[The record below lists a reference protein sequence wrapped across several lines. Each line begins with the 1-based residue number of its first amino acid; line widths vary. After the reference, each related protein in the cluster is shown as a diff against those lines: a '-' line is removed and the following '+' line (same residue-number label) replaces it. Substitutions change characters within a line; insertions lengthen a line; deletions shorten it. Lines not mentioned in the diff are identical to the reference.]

1 LLILELT
8 KDGFVVLFN
17 VIEAKHTMSSTSTE
31 FKVGSIVWAKF
42 SSFPYWPAQVVD
54 EDEIKQYEKLPKK
67 NNPNSLL
74 VRFYSSNDLSFIAP
88 KFILDYAENRNH
100 FKRKSQSNKLK
111 KSIEECEKAL
121 ERKGN
126 SRTEN
131 KKTEG
136 KELEPPKKK
145 KAKLTTLKTTPNN
158 SNDEKRM
165 KNKVKLT
172 TKKIGLLAYGSY
184 SLKIAQRLIDTGH
197 SVTLWYMNKAKNEK
211 GAVTDATTVDTP
223 EEVVKN
229 SEFIFVC
236 LETLKN
242 SQKVLEKLIKT
253 NEVDKS
259 KSFIEMSTMHSVNSE
274 TLFKI
279 VNEKGCK
286 YLEAPFFGS
295 LEDASNGSLVVYTS
309 GSKTVHKNC
318 DSCFNALASK
328 FEFLGKLGNAM
339 TQMTML
345 NGMGANLYISTLEA
359 YSTAEK
365 AGLDLDIL
373 TDVIRNSKLNSKFMN
388 SRLNEIMTGKY
399 RTSYPLHL
407 QSCYAEQ
414 MLGLAENTNINLPIP
429 KAVHESLKGGRK
441 PEDIK
446 H

>member
-1 LLILELT
+1 
-8 KDGFVVLFN
+8 
-17 VIEAKHTMSSTSTE
+17 MSSTSIE

-42 SSFPYWPAQVVD
+42 SSYPYWPAQVVD
-54 EDEIKQYEKLPKK
+54 ENEIKQYEKLPKK
-67 NNPNSLL
+67 NNPKSVL
-74 VRFYSSNDLSFIAP
+74 VRFYSSNDLSFIP
-88 KFILDYAENRNH
+88 PHSIIDYAKNRNR

-121 ERKGN
+121 ERTSNYMDK
-126 SRTEN
+126 N

-145 KAKLTTLKTTPNN
+145 KAKLSTSKTTPNIR
-158 SNDEKRM
+158 NDERRM
-165 KNKVKLT
+165 KNKIKVT

-197 SVTLWYMNKAKNEK
+197 RVTLWYMNNTNNEK
-211 GAVTDATTVDTP
+211 EAVPDATTVDTP
-223 EEVVKN
+223 AEVVKH
-229 SEFIFVC
+229 SELIFVC
-236 LETLKN
+236 LETFSN
-242 SQKVLEKLIKT
+242 SQKILEELMKT
-253 NEVDKS
+253 NEADKS
-259 KSFIEMSTMHSVNSE
+259 KSFIELSTMHSVNSKK
-274 TLFKI
+274 LFKI

-295 LEDASNGSLVVYTS
+295 LEEASNGNLVVYTS
-309 GSKTVHKNC
+309 GDKTVNKDC
-318 DSCFNALASK
+318 DSCLNALASK
-328 FEFLGKLGNAM
+328 FEFLGKLGDAM

-388 SRLNEIMTGKY
+388 NRLNEIMTDNY
-399 RTSYPLHL
+399 RTRYPLHL
-407 QSCYAEQ
+407 QSSYAAQ
-414 MLGLAENTNINLPIP
+414 MLGLADNINIKLPIP